1 MSKLRNSNNDL
12 YRYKLIRYEDDDATA
27 NLKIGPNHFLEVTVP
42 MAATMFC
49 VILFVL
55 MCARWEASI
64 LVLQMINRRC
74 FHNHGEGPCGPSFL
88 ALVDRVDI
96 CVDSNILIIL
106 FRSDSIIC
114 QICSAK
120 ERKSWVEEEE

>member
-1 MSKLRNSNNDL
+1 MIR
-12 YRYKLIRYEDDDATA
+12 RYKLIRYEDDDATA

-64 LVLQMINRRC
+64 LELETKVMRR
-74 FHNHGEGPCGPSFL
+74 FHNHREGPYKDL
-88 ALVDRVDI
+88 LLVE
-96 CVDSNILIIL
+96 S
-106 FRSDSIIC
+106 SY
-114 QICSAK
+114 
-120 ERKSWVEEEE
+120 

>member
-1 MSKLRNSNNDL
+1 MSKLRNSNNDLYL

-64 LVLQMINRRC
+64 LVLQTINRQSQR
-74 FHNHGEGPCGPSFL
+74 P
-88 ALVDRVDI
+88 
-96 CVDSNILIIL
+96 
-106 FRSDSIIC
+106 
-114 QICSAK
+114 
-120 ERKSWVEEEE
+120 

>member
-1 MSKLRNSNNDL
+1 MIP
-12 YRYKLIRYEDDDATA
+12 RYKLIRYEDDDATA

-64 LVLQMINRRC
+64 LELETKVMRR
-74 FHNHGEGPCGPSFL
+74 FHKHGEGSHL
-88 ALVDRVDI
+88 RHYVVWALTP
-96 CVDSNILIIL
+96 L
-106 FRSDSIIC
+106 
-114 QICSAK
+114 
-120 ERKSWVEEEE
+120 